1 MSELVATPSMCY
13 HCFDVLIN
21 ALSSRN
27 TNRNELPEFSKEL
40 TNISVEC
47 PLFVTWE
54 KKGNNGSWQLR
65 GCIGTLSPRL
75 LVASIGEY
83 AVTSAL
89 RDRRFHPIGIS
100 EVSSLRV
107 SVSLLVQYED
117 CDHAYDWKVGIHG
130 ILINFTVAQQH
141 YNATYLPEVAKEQG
155 WDQEKTVATL
165 IQKAGYYGR
174 VTNELL
180 KSIQCT
186 RYQSSKHK
194 VDFEEYLTKHCNGE
208 KNSIPQTQRRWSP
221 CNIH

>member
-1 MSELVATPSMCY
+1 MCY

-21 ALSSRN
+21 TLSSRN

-47 PLFVTWE
+47 PLFLTWE

-100 EVSSLRV
+100 EVSSFV
-107 SVSLLVQYED
+107 FFMDSYSWTCAGICTSTPESVYIGQ
-117 CDHAYDWKVGIHG
+117 HG
-130 ILINFTVAQQH
+130 
-141 YNATYLPEVAKEQG
+141 
-155 WDQEKTVATL
+155 
-165 IQKAGYYGR
+165 
-174 VTNELL
+174 VTR
-180 KSIQCT
+180 IQCCA
-186 RYQSSKHK
+186 QHSMGPEFH
-194 VDFEEYLTKHCNGE
+194 
-208 KNSIPQTQRRWSP
+208 WSWG
-221 CNIH
+221 